1 MLGYEYI
8 PDSESASVTAGPSVG
23 TWEDITGPSGSED
36 DLLSDKPV
44 VRKTKTE
51 RTKAKF
57 QPQPS
62 KEDELVKDSGSAPR
76 FVVPLPHQIDVS
88 DGHQARYLLF
98 IRTFNLNS
106 NIVVIF
112 GPFSH
117 SHSPFII
124 LLCN

>member
-1 MLGYEYI
+1 LIGYEYI

-62 KEDELVKDSGSAPR
+62 KEDELVKDSGTAPR
-76 FVVPLPHQIDVS
+76 FVVPLPPQINVS
-88 DGHQARYLLF
+88 DGQQAR
-98 IRTFNLNS
+98 
-106 NIVVIF
+106 
-112 GPFSH
+112 
-117 SHSPFII
+117 
-124 LLCN
+124 